1 MPTERSFDIDT
12 PRDLALAR
20 LLLAGES

>member
-20 LLLAGES
+20 LLVEGDV